1 MTYDAPPPGRP
12 IGTLRISTVALL
24 GVVVAVSVPTAAAA
38 ITMSWS
44 GQVDDQRATVPIGPA
59 GPISR
64 VVVQDSESDVVVTGD
79 PAAIGAE
86 GRADVQWKGK
96 HGRRPALRQS
106 VENGVL
112 TLTKDCSSGGCGPVD
127 IALRV
132 PAGVSVQVTTSDGR
146 VEVANVTGAV
156 DLTSSDGDLQA
167 SGLGS
172 GDASFQ
178 TTNGTVSAAFTGAPA
193 RIRVTTT
200 NADVDIATDGRT
212 RYYDSVQNTNGS
224 RSLTNLQDRFAAA
237 EIDVTTS
244 NGNVSVK

>member
-12 IGTLRISTVALL
+12 IGALKISTVALL
-24 GVVVAVSVPTAAAA
+24 GVVVAVGVPTAAAA
-38 ITMSWS
+38 IAMSVS
-44 GQVDDQRATVPIGPA
+44 GRVDDQRAAVAITA
-59 GPISR
+59 TGPISR

-79 PAAIGAE
+79 PAATGAE
-86 GRADVQWKGK
+86 GRAQIQWKGE
-96 HGRRPALRQS
+96 HGRRAALRQS

-112 TLTKDCSSGGCGPVD
+112 TLAKDCSSGGCGPVNID
-127 IALRV
+127 LRV
-132 PAGVSVQVTTSDGR
+132 PANVSVQVTTSDGS

-156 DLTSSDGDLQA
+156 DLTSSDGELRA

-178 TTNGTVSAAFTGAPA
+178 TTNGTVSAEFTGAPA
-193 RIRVTTT
+193 RIRAGTT
-200 NADVDIATDGRT
+200 NADVHITTDGKT
-212 RYYDSVQNTNGS
+212 TYYDSVQTTNGS
-224 RSLTNLQDRFAAA
+224 QSLTNPQDRFAAD